1 MDRIERLVVIA
12 ALTLLTVACVL
23 VLRPF
28 LSAVL
33 WAGILALA
41 TWPVF
46 CRLRAWLGGR
56 SGVTAAVMMTVF
68 LLVLVVPLGFGG
80 IAIAQHADRWFDLAH
95 ESVVAGVPAPPDWV
109 VGLPVVGEWLH
120 ARWLLVAGDS
130 GALSRELQPLV
141 DPARKLAFAT
151 ARGLGEGMVTLGF
164 SALIAFFFWRDGE
177 SIALRFRRVAERL
190 AGERALRLADVAHGT
205 IRGTVYGILG
215 TALAQGILASV
226 GFAVSGVPAAALLGV
241 ATFFLS
247 VVPVGPPL
255 VWAPA
260 AFWLYQSGET
270 GWAIFLATWG
280 LAVVSSVDNF
290 VKPILISRGSNLPFI
305 LVLLGVIGG
314 VAAFGFV
321 GVFLGP
327 TLLAVAY
334 RLVDEWTSRPGDPTD
349 LSPAA
354 GAGPE

>member
-1 MDRIERLVVIA
+1 MDRIERLVLIA
-12 ALTLLTVACVL
+12 ALSLLTVACVL

-41 TWPVF
+41 TWPIF
-46 CRLRAWLGGR
+46 CRLQLWLGGR
-56 SGVTAAVMMTVF
+56 PGVTAAVMTTVF

-80 IAIAQHADRWFDLAH
+80 MAIAQHADRWFDLAH
-95 ESVVAGVPAPPDWV
+95 DSVVSGMPAPPDWV

-164 SALIAFFFWRDGE
+164 SALIVFFFWRDGAV
-177 SIALRFRRVAERL
+177 IAGRFRRVAERL

-215 TALAQGILASV
+215 TALAQGILASI

-255 VWAPA
+255 IWAPA

-270 GWAIFLATWG
+270 GWAIFLAVWG

-305 LVLLGVIGG
+305 LVLFGVIGG

-334 RLVDEWTSRPGDPTD
+334 RLIDEWTSRPVEMQDE
-349 LSPAA
+349 SSEA
-354 GAGPE
+354 GSGVG